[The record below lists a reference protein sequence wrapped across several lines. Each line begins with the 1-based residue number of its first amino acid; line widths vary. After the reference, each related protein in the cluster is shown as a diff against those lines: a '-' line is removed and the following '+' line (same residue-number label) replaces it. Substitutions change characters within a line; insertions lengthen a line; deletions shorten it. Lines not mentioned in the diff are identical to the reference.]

1 MGKIIKSAVIMGIIL
16 IAAETALLYMLG
28 HACIHTDVYATEENT
43 FEVTFHPDKFLVTRA
58 IRRPNS
64 VSIYSGDIR
73 YVLTC
78 HGPNIKMTADE
89 LVDALRKERTLTAII
104 KKGKSLTIVDLKGA
118 NTTYMTIEDFNYMA
132 DLKHSGAWVGYV
144 FAQILWFG
152 GAAFCFLLIRAMKR
166 TYEDDKRKKRRRRTH

>member
-1 MGKIIKSAVIMGIIL
+1 MGKVIRLAVIMGIIL

-43 FEVTFHPDKFLVTRA
+43 FEVTFHPDKFLVHKGRRA
-58 IRRPNS
+58 
-64 VSIYSGDIR
+64 VGMSIYSGDIR
-73 YVLTC
+73 YGLTWR
-78 HGPNIKMTADE
+78 GPNIEMSVDE
-89 LVDALRKERTLTAII
+89 LADALREERTLTAII

-132 DLKHSGAWVGYV
+132 DVEHSGAWVGYV
-144 FAQILWFG
+144 FAQILWLG
-152 GAAFCFLLIRAMKR
+152 CAAFCFLLIRAMKR